1 MANTQLPIS
10 EYIKQGIFILII
22 ISVALF
28 GIKGCR
34 KYQKKRAVIIQLT
47 SQTSESSSYE
57 QFYTTDA
64 QTTLLKTM
72 YQMHLATEL
81 GMTPE
86 ETLQEV
92 MEESEALLD
101 TDNDKELPVRKAIIR
116 DTLLSNFDN
125 CKKLGIF
132 SDQSN
137 LFSLEKGEIPIIKT
151 GPSANEDV
159 VISTIIP
166 VSVLDGVD
174 KLIPNLVISPPTE
187 NANKVANMK
196 LNEFEIA
203 RAKQFA
209 KALEDAD
216 LITQEAYKK
225 IFDYYESKAKISI
238 AP

>member
-1 MANTQLPIS
+1 
-10 EYIKQGIFILII
+10 
-22 ISVALF
+22 
-28 GIKGCR
+28 
-34 KYQKKRAVIIQLT
+34 
-47 SQTSESSSYE
+47 
-57 QFYTTDA
+57 
-64 QTTLLKTM
+64 M

-86 ETLQEV
+86 ETLKEV
-92 MEESEALLD
+92 MEESEALLA

-137 LFSLEKGEIPIIKT
+137 LFTLEKGEIPMIKI
-151 GPSANEDV
+151 GPSANEDI

-166 VSVLDGVD
+166 ASVLDGVD

-187 NANKVANMK
+187 NANKVANMN

-216 LITQEAYKK
+216 LIEQEAYKK
-225 IFDYYESKAKISI
+225 IFDYYESKTKTSI
-238 AP
+238 DP

>member
-10 EYIKQGIFILII
+10 EYLKQGVFILII

-64 QTTLLKTM
+64 KATLLKTM

-86 ETLQEV
+86 ETLKEV

-101 TDNDKELPVRKAIIR
+101 TDNDRELPIRKAIIR

-132 SDQSN
+132 ADQSN
-137 LFSLEKGEIPIIKT
+137 LFALEKGEIPIIKI

-166 VSVLDGVD
+166 SSVLDGVD
-174 KLIPNLVISPPTE
+174 KLIPNLVVSPPTE
-187 NANKVANMK
+187 NANNVANMK

-209 KALEDAD
+209 KALEDAE